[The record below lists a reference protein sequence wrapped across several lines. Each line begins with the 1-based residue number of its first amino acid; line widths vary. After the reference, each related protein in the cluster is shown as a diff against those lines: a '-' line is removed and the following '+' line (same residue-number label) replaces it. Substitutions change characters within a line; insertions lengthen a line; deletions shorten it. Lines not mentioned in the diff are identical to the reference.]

1 MTEVIAFTSLTL
13 FSISLSYLVSHAA
26 SYAYFQQ
33 KLLYHRKLIAMLEKG
48 SENGTK
54 QS

>member
-1 MTEVIAFTSLTL
+1 MIDVIAFISLTIL
-13 FSISLSYLVSHAA
+13 PLSYFISHVA
-26 SYAYFQQ
+26 SHAYFQQ

-54 QS
+54 

>member
-1 MTEVIAFTSLTL
+1 MIGVIALVSLTIL
-13 FSISLSYLVSHAA
+13 LLSYSISHAA

-48 SENGTK
+48 CENGTK
-54 QS
+54 

>member
-1 MTEVIAFTSLTL
+1 MNDVIL
-13 FSISLSYLVSHAA
+13 FLLLILLPLSYFISHAA
-26 SYAYFQQ
+26 SNAYFHQ

-54 QS
+54 

>member
-1 MTEVIAFTSLTL
+1 MSTLELFIITLLPMPLT
-13 FSISLSYLVSHAA
+13 YLISHAA
-26 SYAYFQQ
+26 SHAYFHQ

-54 QS
+54 